1 MLAMST
7 IQPTNPAIRP
17 IRGLRNVPDGLQ
29 LGRIRNPHM
38 QPSDSHAVGEL
49 LKQAA
54 ATAYCRPALRAFG
67 DALPADDSI
76 LTAALDEAATAR
88 DAKSFSHLYLGALF
102 DGRRISAQVLELGA
116 ALLPE
121 AMLLLH
127 TALRLE
133 GDVAESLA
141 AAVRSGRM
149 GSEREATALIA
160 GWLDYERREATAPP
174 EFLALTRRIC
184 RETMRTG
191 LPFVRSLLCL
201 VAKLSR
207 DPVVATILNADME
220 RDLSRPHSG
229 RSPQVRGGSRLGKY
243 DPKPTGVGNHARRR
257 SHLETGDSQSRAQ

>member
-1 MLAMST
+1 MLAMFT
-7 IQPTNPAIRP
+7 IQSANPANP
-17 IRGLRNVPDGLQ
+17 
-29 LGRIRNPHM
+29 RIAECAGWASTRTHPQSTM

-54 ATAYCRPALRAFG
+54 ATTYCRPALKALG

-76 LTAALDEAATAR
+76 LNAALDEAATAR

-102 DGRRISAQVLELGA
+102 AGRRIPAQVLELGA

-160 GWLDYERREATAPP
+160 GWLDYERREAPAPP

-184 RETMRTG
+184 RATMRTG

-201 VAKLSR
+201 AAKLSG

-220 RDLSRPHSG
+220 RD
-229 RSPQVRGGSRLGKY
+229 
-243 DPKPTGVGNHARRR
+243 RRR
-257 SHLETGDSQSRAQ
+257 ATLRLVWMRTIRWNVAKHVLRLQNNSTLKRKKWCSPRMA